1 MQQLAANLM
10 LTSSLM
16 FQADALANAPQFG
29 ALLSSAQ
36 AALRG
41 APDAAGLLLQRV
53 PVQTGAAQHG
63 ASWLP
68 VRLFA
73 DHAAADDVG
82 HMRSQRWASCARFL
96 LVLSTPCLRDAAST
110 AQNSAHESTLRSCAE
125 LATPILCGLAVCD
138 DVEARAA
145 ATEFALALAEHCS
158 AGPPWLGVLL
168 ARWVGCFVC
177 AVPDMATGDE
187 LQAAMHGVATGGIA
201 PNFVLTCCQLITNRA
216 HMLLQQ
222 DASPQTDALLPTLSM
237 ADTRNAE
244 GRNEQAVESLTG
256 SLMVAIV
263 WGHVSAL
270 EGVLRMVQGVW
281 QAGWAV
287 CGHGISAV
295 ILQHLL
301 QCHDHRKKQRCVR
314 WYHERLR
321 ALGRSAL

>member
-1 MQQLAANLM
+1 M
-10 LTSSLM
+10 
-16 FQADALANAPQFG
+16 
-29 ALLSSAQ
+29 
-36 AALRG
+36 
-41 APDAAGLLLQRV
+41 AAGLLLQRV
-53 PVQTGAAQHG
+53 PVQTGAAQHC

-73 DHAAADDVG
+73 DRAAADDVG
-82 HMRSQRWASCARFL
+82 HMRPQRWAICARFL
-96 LVLSTPCLRDAAST
+96 LVLATPCLRDAAST
-110 AQNSAHESTLRSCAE
+110 AQNSAHASTLRLCAE
-125 LATPILCGLAVCD
+125 LAAPILCSLAVCD
-138 DVEARAA
+138 DAEARAA
-145 ATEFALALAEHCS
+145 ATEFALALAGQCP

-168 ARWVGCFVC
+168 VRWVGSFVR

-201 PNFVLTCCQLITNRA
+201 PNVVLACCQLITDRA
-216 HMLLQQ
+216 HVLLQQ
-222 DASPQTDALLPTLSM
+222 DASPQTDALVPALSM
-237 ADTRNAE
+237 ADI
-244 GRNEQAVESLTG
+244 RNEENSNEQSVASLTG
-256 SLMVAIV
+256 SLMVAVV

-301 QCHDHRKKQRCVR
+301 QCHDHRKKPRCVR

-321 ALGRSAL
+321 AMGRSAL